1 MVNNGSTLGQVIAVP
16 DQEALAEAPDQEAS
30 AEPSAS
36 AAADSTVWPPETIE
50 EALAEVLEQEGAAD
64 PSASAAGQ
72 TETIE
77 DVLAELMEQEASADP
92 SATAAGQEHP
102 SLPALSV
109 WPRWHWLSQTLQ
121 PFRCLR
127 RLIAGR
133 LWRI

>member
-1 MVNNGSTLGQVIAVP
+1 MP

-36 AAADSTVWPPETIE
+36 AAG
-50 EALAEVLEQEGAAD
+50 L
-64 PSASAAGQ
+64 

-77 DVLAELMEQEASADP
+77 DALAELLGQEASADP
-92 SATAAGQEHP
+92 SATAAGQENQ

-127 RLIAGR
+127 RLLAGR
-133 LWRI
+133 LWRIWLPDSLWLRP